1 MKLIYSLLAA
11 QAALADYTIEM
22 RLCTDKNESNGM
34 AREAVGKKG
43 AFYIQLQGGIRQK
56 VNLPYNVRG
65 SNIMKSRMEGN
76 LEEADW
82 VSLDYVQRDI
92 LCLEMVRLT
101 TIPDTKGGVTKSYNI
116 IQDYDPFAWDMT
128 KGDQSWTSS
137 TDRKI
142 SYWTK
147 DCIEDT
153 RYLTTVSHYLVASDP
168 NYIY

>member
-22 RLCTDKNESNGM
+22 RLCTDTNESNGM

-43 AFYIQLQGGIRQK
+43 AFYIQLQGGIRER

-65 SNIMKSRMEGN
+65 SSVMKTRLKGD
-76 LEEADW
+76 LETSDW
-82 VSLDYVQRDI
+82 VSLDYDQRDI

-101 TIPDTKGGVTKSYNI
+101 TIPVVKGGVKKSYNI

-137 TDRKI
+137 TNKKV

-153 RYLTTVSHYLVASDP
+153 RYLTTVSHQLIAPDSNCFY
-168 NYIY
+168 